1 MAIIWADDFSM
12 YGDTDAPMLD
22 GLYAGTPTVSISDD
36 PAGSG
41 VPTMRVSSNTNGDG
55 YARMVLPSSQ
65 LTIGAALRF
74 YISGLPTSS
83 SLQPG
88 PIQFRSAA
96 NGILV
101 TINVGPDGRISAYY
115 GGNGDGAS
123 GTLLGTTSVPVITSN
138 AWPHIEA
145 KVFFDAAVGTVEV
158 RVNGAVVLDLENL
171 NIGSTPC
178 GQFYCFN
185 DSDNP
190 AYYIRDLVIWD
201 GTGSVNN
208 DFIGQ
213 CSVFYR
219 KPIATLAPGGWI
231 SNADADA
238 DETVAKPRLANVLT
252 AAGVISSGNVVR
264 INSTY
269 YSWTSGS
276 VDSGAPAGTSANP
289 WLVAMGASTAEAMA
303 NLYDAI
309 GATGSPGVTYST
321 ALTAH
326 TTVTPF
332 GLTETT
338 VAVVPTNGTT
348 VSMTFSETGANTSW
362 LSTSAFQFLI
372 HDAIRMSASYNP
384 AVEATGT
391 VTFTG
396 LPAVDETV
404 TINGQVYVFK
414 AAAAGALEVTIGADA
429 NETGANFAAKVN
441 SNSIVVTGANVGG
454 VVTLT
459 AISAGAA
466 GNTITLAEAAANT
479 TVSGATLTGGEDVTY
494 PTAFEVALEP
504 LPDDITSIR
513 AVIPIVRA
521 AKVDS
526 GDGNLQVSFGVSE
539 PSYDDGPDTP
549 ITTAFT
555 FWGNATM
562 PFVSEINPL
571 TAAPWAP
578 GEFNLGARMKVAR
591 TL

>member
-12 YGDTDAPMLD
+12 YGDTTSPMLD
-22 GLYAGTPTVSISDD
+22 GIYAALEGVSLVED

-41 VPTMRVSSNTNGDG
+41 IPVLRTSGENIAG
-55 YARMVLPSSQ
+55 ARFIYPATHFVVGSAARIWLSALPSE
-65 LTIGAALRF
+65 AAERPQIF
-74 YISGLPTSS
+74 NY
-83 SLQPG
+83 
-88 PIQFRSAA
+88 RSAGNSNLITIVIEI
-96 NGILV
+96 NGAV
-101 TINVGPDGRISAYY
+101 SAYL
-115 GGNGDGAS
+115 GNRN
-123 GTLLGTTSVPVITSN
+123 GTLLGTSSIPVVTANS
-138 AWPHIEA
+138 WPHIEA
-145 KVFFDAAVGTVEV
+145 KVDITAGDIEV
-158 RVNGAVVLDLENL
+158 RVNGIARLEL
-171 NIGSTPC
+171 TGLSLGATPVGQQCMGSSPSGSGTATC
-178 GQFYCFN
+178 RF
-185 DSDNP
+185 
-190 AYYIRDLVIWD
+190 RDLVIWD
-201 GTGSVNN
+201 TTGSVNN
-208 DFIGQ
+208 DFFGQ

-219 KPIATLAPGGWI
+219 KPIATLAPGGWL

-252 AAGVISSGNVVR
+252 ASGEISSGNVVR

-276 VDSGAPAGTSANP
+276 VDSGSPAGTSANP
-289 WLVAMGASTAEAMA
+289 WLVALGSDTAEAMS

-309 GATGSPGVTYST
+309 GATGTAGVTYST
-321 ALTAH
+321 SLTPH

-332 GLTETT
+332 GLTETA
-338 VAVVPTNGTT
+338 VAVIPTDGTT

-362 LSTSAFQFLI
+362 LSSSAFQFRI
-372 HDAIRMSASYNP
+372 HDDIRMSADYTS
-384 AVEATGT
+384 AVAATGT

-414 AAAAGALEVTIGADA
+414 ASAAGALEVTIGADA
-429 NETGANFAAKVN
+429 DETGANFATKVN
-441 SNSIVVTGANVGG
+441 DNSIVVTGANVGG

-459 AISAGAA
+459 AISGGTA
-466 GNTITLAEAAANT
+466 GNAITLAEAAANT
-479 TVSGATLTGGEDVTY
+479 AVSGATLTGGEDVIY

-504 LPDDITSIR
+504 LPDDVTSIR

-526 GDGNLQVSFGVSE
+526 GDGNIQVSFGVSE

-549 ITTAFT
+549 ITAGFT
-555 FWGNATM
+555 FWGNATA